1 MATELGTVWVKYAAD
16 LSNLKSG
23 ASQAKSELS
32 SVSAA
37 AQASAEHFGM
47 LKQALSFAAG
57 QAIFQGFSFLKD
69 QLGSVF
75 EESMNAQAGMAQTNK
90 VLQTTHDASGQTAQG
105 IADLAGNLSHLTQFS
120 DDTVQAAENMIA
132 TFTNVKGNVFPQA
145 TKTVLDMSQA
155 LGQDTK
161 SSAIQLGKALNDPL
175 TGITALQRVGVTFTK
190 GQKDSITAM
199 MDHGQIAK
207 AQGVILSELQKE
219 FGGSAE
225 AAGKTFGGQLKI
237 LGQRMDD
244 VRQTLGDALMPYLTK
259 LVSWIS
265 ASVIPA
271 LTRFSDWFVKT
282 AIPAVVMMVQKGS
295 EFITWMQQGSDWA
308 TVIKVALAA
317 VAGIIVA
324 VLAVAFYTWAAAA
337 AAAAIATLAATW
349 PILAIGAAI
358 GLVVAGI
365 ILAVK
370 NWGAI
375 VTWLGN
381 LWHTVLNWMGNL
393 WATVSG
399 WIGDRFS
406 WLGDHVHGIINAI
419 GGLFS
424 WIGARFS
431 ALGSF
436 FHAVGQAI
444 GGIFSWSGGLIHDE
458 ILCWEMLF
466 SWIGNRFSALGSFFQ
481 TIAGA
486 IGAAFSGLGS
496 LISGVWNGIVGD
508 IRQAINWIIS
518 MINGFI
524 GGIDSI
530 GIDIGPVHIH
540 PNIPQIPY
548 LASGGYIESTGL
560 AMVHAGES
568 VVPARASSGGVGGT
582 QTVILEVDSVQL
594 AQVNARATDR
604 IVRLK
609 LGAGGRAP

>member
-1 MATELGTVWVKYAAD
+1 MATELGTIWVKYAAD

-32 SVSAA
+32 SVSSA
-37 AQASAEHFGM
+37 AQSSADHFGV
-47 LKQALSFAAG
+47 LKHALSFAAG

-75 EESMNAQAGMAQTNK
+75 EESMNAQAGMAQTVK
-90 VLQTTHDASGQTAQG
+90 VLQSTHDASGQTATS

-132 TFTNVKGNVFPQA
+132 TFTNIKGNVFPQA

-190 GQKDSITAM
+190 GQKDSIKAM

-244 VRQTLGDALMPYLTK
+244 VKQTLGDALMPYLTK
-259 LVSWIS
+259 LTSWVSS
-265 ASVIPA
+265 SVVPA
-271 LTRFSDWFVKT
+271 LTRFSDWFVKV
-282 AIPAVVMMVQKGS
+282 AIPAVIMLVQKGAA
-295 EFITWMQQGSDWA
+295 FITWMQQGSAWA
-308 TVIKVALAA
+308 TVVKGVLIAFAGAIAGVLVIAFVAWATAAWAAA
-317 VAGIIVA
+317 VATI
-324 VLAVAFYTWAAAA
+324 
-337 AAAAIATLAATW
+337 AATW
-349 PILAIGAAI
+349 PILLIGAAVA
-358 GLVVAGI
+358 LVVVGI

-381 LWHTVLNWMGNL
+381 LWHTVLNWMGNV

-406 WLGDHVHGIINAI
+406 WLGDHVHGIINAL

-444 GGIFSWSGGLIHDE
+444 AGIFSWLGGLIHAE
-458 ILCWEMLF
+458 IFGWEML
-466 SWIGNRFSALGSFFQ
+466 
-481 TIAGA
+481 
-486 IGAAFSGLGS
+486 
-496 LISGVWNGIVGD
+496 
-508 IRQAINWIIS
+508 
-518 MINGFI
+518 
-524 GGIDSI
+524 
-530 GIDIGPVHIH
+530 
-540 PNIPQIPY
+540 
-548 LASGGYIESTGL
+548 
-560 AMVHAGES
+560 
-568 VVPARASSGGVGGT
+568 
-582 QTVILEVDSVQL
+582 
-594 AQVNARATDR
+594 
-604 IVRLK
+604 
-609 LGAGGRAP
+609 